1 MSRKGLALTVVMV
14 SKQAAKVT
22 SAEGMTATDT
32 GALMAGFAV
41 LLVWNAVELLSAP

>member
-1 MSRKGLALTVVMV
+1 VSAGSSRRFLTGRGHRRVMRGL
-14 SKQAAKVT
+14 
-22 SAEGMTATDT
+22 